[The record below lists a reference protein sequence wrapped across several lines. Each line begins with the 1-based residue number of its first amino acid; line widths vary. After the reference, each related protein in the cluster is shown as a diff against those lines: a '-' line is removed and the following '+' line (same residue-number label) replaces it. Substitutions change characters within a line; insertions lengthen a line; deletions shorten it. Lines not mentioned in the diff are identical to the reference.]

1 MTKQVAPASRAPASP
16 RLCNKL
22 VALGCE
28 VIDNPYTKLIML
40 PKPLT
45 VGIIGG
51 IGPEAANRL
60 SQLIVELADAH
71 SDREHIPVIC
81 FNNPNI
87 PSRVESI
94 SGKGENCL
102 PALVETA
109 RSLVRAGANFLI
121 MPCNCAHFY
130 LRALRDEISVPVLD
144 MIAET
149 ADHVVE
155 NFPGAKSVGLLASS
169 PTLDTGL
176 YGRPLSEWGVETLR
190 PTALEQELVMK
201 AIYGPEGIK
210 AGHKD
215 VAAEDLIAVG
225 DSLVKRG
232 ADVVI
237 AACTEIS
244 LVLEADSL
252 PVPVVDPMRV
262 IAKSA
267 ISCARHGLGRSNSS
281 RFVQSLKRSTAAGV

>member
-1 MTKQVAPASRAPASP
+1 
-16 RLCNKL
+16 
-22 VALGCE
+22 
-28 VIDNPYTKLIML
+28 ML
-40 PKPLT
+40 SKPLT

-60 SQLIVELADAH
+60 AQLIVELANAS

-87 PSRVESI
+87 PSRVDSI

-109 RSLVRAGANFLI
+109 RALVRAGANFLL
-121 MPCNCAHFY
+121 MPCNCAHYY

-144 MIAET
+144 MIQET
-149 ADHVVE
+149 VDHVVE
-155 NFPGAKSVGLLASS
+155 CYPGAKSIGLLGST
-169 PTLDTGL
+169 PTLETGL
-176 YGRPLSEWGVETLR
+176 YTRPFSDWGIEGLKPNEVE
-190 PTALEQELVMK
+190 QQLVMA

-210 AGHKD
+210 AGKKGT
-215 VAAEDLIAVG
+215 AAENLIAVG
-225 DSLVKRG
+225 NSLVNRG
-232 ADVVI
+232 AEVVI

-244 LVLEADSL
+244 LVLEPDSL

-262 IAKSA
+262 IAQSA
-267 ISCARHGLGRSNSS
+267 IECSRHGMSKSQSGR
-281 RFVQSLKRSTAAGV
+281 FQSARRSTAAGV

>member
-1 MTKQVAPASRAPASP
+1 M
-16 RLCNKL
+16 
-22 VALGCE
+22 GE
-28 VIDNPYTKLIML
+28 IML
-40 PKPLT
+40 SKPLT

-60 SQLIVELADAH
+60 SQLIVELADARN
-71 SDREHIPVIC
+71 DGQHIPVIV

-87 PSRVESI
+87 PSRVDSI
-94 SGKGENCL
+94 SGKGANCL

-155 NFPGAKSVGLLASS
+155 NFPGAKVVGLLASS

-176 YGRPLSEWGVETLR
+176 YGRPLAEWGVETLR
-190 PTALEQELVMK
+190 PNVVEQELVMK

-210 AGHKD
+210 AGRKNI
-215 VAAEDLIAVG
+215 AKEDLTAVG
-225 DSLVKRG
+225 NSLVKRG
-232 ADVVI
+232 AEVVI

-244 LVLEADSL
+244 LVIDSSSL
-252 PVPVVDPMRV
+252 TVPVVDPMRV
-262 IAKSA
+262 IAQSA
-267 ISCARHGLGRSNSS
+267 IRSARHGLGRSHNG
-281 RFVQSLKRSTAAGV
+281 RFAQSLRRSTAAGV

>member
-1 MTKQVAPASRAPASP
+1 
-16 RLCNKL
+16 
-22 VALGCE
+22 
-28 VIDNPYTKLIML
+28 ML
-40 PKPLT
+40 SKPLT

-60 SQLIVELADAH
+60 SQLIVELANAQ

-87 PSRVESI
+87 PSRVDSI

-121 MPCNCAHFY
+121 MPCNCANFY

-144 MIAET
+144 MIHET
-149 ADHVVE
+149 VDQIIE
-155 NFPGAKSVGLLASS
+155 DYPGAKSVGLLAST
-169 PTLDTGL
+169 PTLENDL
-176 YGRPLSEWGVETLR
+176 YSRPLSEWGVEHVK
-190 PTALEQELVMK
+190 PNEVEQALVMA

-210 AGHKD
+210 AGKKD
-215 VAAEDLIAVG
+215 VARQDLISVG
-225 DSLVKRG
+225 NSLAKRR
-232 ADVVI
+232 AEVVI

-252 PVPVVDPMRV
+252 SVPVVDPMRA
-262 IAKSA
+262 IAQSA
-267 ISCARHGLGRSNSS
+267 INCSRHGLSRTQTG
-281 RFVQSLKRSTAAGV
+281 RFVQSLRRSTAAGV